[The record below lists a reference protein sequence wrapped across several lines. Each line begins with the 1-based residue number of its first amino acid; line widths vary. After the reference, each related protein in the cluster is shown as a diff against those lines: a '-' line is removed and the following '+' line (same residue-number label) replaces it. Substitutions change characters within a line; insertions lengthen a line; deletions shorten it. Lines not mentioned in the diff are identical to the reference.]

1 MRAALAIA
9 RKELLSFFFA
19 PMAYIVVAAFLL
31 MNGFIFAI
39 ILSAL
44 SQPGAF
50 SSSPM
55 AVFFGGTLFF
65 WIFLILMAP
74 VITMKLG
81 AEEAKAG
88 TIETLLT
95 APVADWEVVAG
106 KYLGALTLYVACWLP
121 TAIYVW
127 VLTRYAE
134 VDIGPV
140 LSGYLGVLLVG
151 MFFLAIG
158 LFTSMVARNQVVA
171 AILAF
176 AALVLLLAVSILS
189 FMATAPLAKGIL
201 DYVDLWGC
209 MQNFAKGVVD
219 SRQVVYL
226 LSGALFF
233 LTLSHQALQSR
244 RWRSA

>member
-1 MRAALAIA
+1 MKAALAIA
-9 RKELLSFFFA
+9 RKELLSFFCA
-19 PMAYIVVAAFLL
+19 PMAYIVVASFLL

-50 SSSPM
+50 SASPM

-65 WIFLILMAP
+65 WIFMILMPP
-74 VITMKLG
+74 VITMRLG
-81 AEEAKAG
+81 AEENKSG

-95 APVADWEVVAG
+95 APVHDWEVVAG
-106 KYLGALTLYVACWLP
+106 KYMGALALYAAAWLP

-127 VLTRYAE
+127 VLTRYST
-134 VDIGPV
+134 VDLGPV
-140 LSGYLGVLLVG
+140 LAGYLGVWLVG
-151 MFFLAIG
+151 MFFVAVG
-158 LFTSMVARNQVVA
+158 LFTSMVSKNQVVA

-176 AALVLLLAVSILS
+176 AVLVLLVSLSIMS
-189 FMATAPLAKGIL
+189 FMVTDPFWKGIL
-201 DYVDLWGC
+201 EYVDLWTG
-209 MQNFAKGVVD
+209 MQNFAKGIID

-233 LTLSHQALQSR
+233 LTLAYQALQSR
-244 RWRSA
+244 RWRPS